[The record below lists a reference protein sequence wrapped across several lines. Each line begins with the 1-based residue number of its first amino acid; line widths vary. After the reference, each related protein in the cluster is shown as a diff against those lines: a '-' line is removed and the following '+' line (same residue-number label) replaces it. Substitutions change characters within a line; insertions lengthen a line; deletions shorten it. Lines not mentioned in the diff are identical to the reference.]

1 MPRQH
6 TLKLHSRDSFD
17 VMANIHGMIQALGKQ
32 ILPGITEIN
41 VSEKYEL
48 CA

>member
-1 MPRQH
+1 
-6 TLKLHSRDSFD
+6 
-17 VMANIHGMIQALGKQ
+17 MIQALGKQ

-48 CA
+48 CAWISRLC